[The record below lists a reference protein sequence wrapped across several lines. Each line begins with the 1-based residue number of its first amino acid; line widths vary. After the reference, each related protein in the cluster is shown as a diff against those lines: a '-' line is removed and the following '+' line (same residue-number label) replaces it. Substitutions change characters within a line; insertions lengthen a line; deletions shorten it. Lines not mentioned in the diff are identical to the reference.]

1 MTVQPEAVLASLW
14 RSLDLPAAAL
24 ARVALPGDGPV
35 LPSSFAVATLAQVSQ
50 AAAAL
55 AATEWA
61 AAAGRPAASVSVDR
75 REAALE
81 CSSHF
86 LLDGRTP
93 ELWDPLS
100 GLYRCRDGWVRVH
113 ANFAHHRD
121 RALAVLGLPIGP
133 AARRDTIAA
142 ALQAWDAVV
151 LEDAVAAAGGA
162 ASALRSYDA
171 WDAHPQA
178 AAVAAEPL
186 VAIERIGDAPPR
198 APAAGGTGPLA
209 GLRVLD
215 LTRILAGPVAGR
227 LLAHWGA
234 DVLMLNAPQL
244 PNIGAIADLSRGKRS
259 ALLDLDQA
267 TDRER
272 LHMLAATGH
281 VFLQGYRPGA
291 LAARGL
297 APAALAAAAPG
308 IVCVSL
314 AAWGFGGPWAGR
326 RGFDSL
332 VQTATGF
339 NVAEAAAAGSATPKA
354 LPVQILDH
362 AAGHLLAFGMLA
374 ALRRQAQEGGSWHV
388 KVSLARTGLWL
399 RRLGQ
404 DPAGLAAVMPAAV
417 LEDEDSGFGRLSA
430 IPPTVR
436 FDGVRLRST
445 RPSMPPGSHPA
456 AWRATA
462 TA

>member
-1 MTVQPEAVLASLW
+1 MTMPRPEAVLAALW
-14 RSLDLPAAAL
+14 QGPGLPGAAL
-24 ARVALPGDGPV
+24 ARVELTGDGPV
-35 LPSSFAVATLAQVSQ
+35 LPSSFAVATLAQASQ

-61 AAAGRPAASVSVDR
+61 AVHGRPAAQVRLDR

-81 CSSHF
+81 CSSAF
-86 LLDGRTP
+86 TLDGRAP
-93 ELWDPLS
+93 DLWDPLS

-121 RALAVLGLPIGP
+121 AALAVLGLAPGP
-133 AARRDTIAA
+133 AMPRE
-142 ALQAWDAVV
+142 ALAGALSGWDAMAF
-151 LEDAVAAAGGA
+151 EDAVAAAGGV
-162 ASALRSYDA
+162 ASALRSFDE

-178 AAVAAEPL
+178 AATTAEPL

-198 APAAGGTGPLA
+198 APAPGGQGPCA

-227 LLAHWGA
+227 LLAQWGA
-234 DVLMLNAPQL
+234 EVLMVNGPRQ
-244 PNIGAIADLSRGKRS
+244 PNIAAIADLSRGKRS
-259 ALLDLDQA
+259 ALLDLDTA
-267 TDRER
+267 DGRAR
-272 LHMLAATGH
+272 LRTLAARGH

-291 LAARGL
+291 LAARGF
-297 APAALAAAAPG
+297 APDELAAAAPG

-339 NVAEAAAAGSATPKA
+339 NVAEAAAAGAPTPKA

-362 AAGHLLAFGMLA
+362 TAGHLLAFG
-374 ALRRQAQEGGSWHV
+374 ALVASRRQALEGGSWHV
-388 KVSLARTGLWL
+388 KVSLARTGTWL
-399 RRLGQ
+399 RSLGQ
-404 DPAGLAAVMPAAV
+404 DAAGLAAVAPAPV
-417 LEDEDSGFGRLSA
+417 LEEEASGFGRLGAMAPS
-430 IPPTVR
+430 VC
-436 FDGVRLRST
+436 FDGVRLRSSQ
-445 RPSMPPGSHPA
+445 PSMPPGTHAPE
-456 AWRATA
+456 WLTA